1 MGGPVSEG
9 AWPQASSRKRGTGG
23 PKAFFSSL
31 GPAYRVRFLWLRNA
45 SYCCKIADMKRV
57 VTFGEIMLRLAPQDG
72 TRLLQFPSLQATFGG
87 AEANVAVSLANFGMN
102 AAFVSKVP
110 DNPIG
115 DAALSQLKGFGVDT
129 SYVLKGGERLGVYYL
144 EKGAGPRPSL
154 CVYDRKNSAIAESSP
169 SDFDWNKILKGAD
182 AFHFTGITPALS
194 KNCAALCLE
203 AVKAAK
209 KMGVLVC
216 CDLNFRKK
224 LWTKAQAKKAMT
236 ELCKHVDVL
245 ILNEEDASDVFGIK
259 APASDIQG
267 GKLSAEGYK
276 KVAQELFERFN
287 LKAVAI
293 SQRESYSASD
303 NGWSGLYFERG
314 GNASQGKKAGE
325 PKMFASKKYDLRI
338 VDRVGGGDAFA
349 AGIIYGLL
357 NKLGGQETVGFAA
370 AAGALQQ
377 TIEGDFSRV
386 SVEEVQR
393 LAGGDSSGRVL
404 R

>member
-1 MGGPVSEG
+1 
-9 AWPQASSRKRGTGG
+9 
-23 PKAFFSSL
+23 
-31 GPAYRVRFLWLRNA
+31 
-45 SYCCKIADMKRV
+45 MKRV

-87 AEANVAVSLANFGMN
+87 AEANVAVSLANFGMD

-115 DAALSQLKGFGVDT
+115 RAAVAQLKGFGVDT
-129 SYVLKGGERLGVYYL
+129 SYVLQGGERLGVYYM

-154 CVYDRKNSAIAESSP
+154 CVYDRKNSAIAECSP
-169 SDFDWNKILKGAD
+169 SDFDWPAILRGAA

-194 KNCAALCLE
+194 KTCAAACLE

-209 KMGVLVC
+209 KMGVMVF

-224 LWTKAQAKKAMT
+224 LWTKAQAKKTMT
-236 ELCKHVDVL
+236 ELCRYVDVL

-259 APASDIQG
+259 APASNIQG

-276 KVAQELFERFN
+276 KVAQELFDRFDI
-287 LKAVAI
+287 KAAAI

-303 NGWSGLYFERG
+303 NGWSGLYFERP
-314 GNASQGKKAGE
+314 SQGKKAAAGKKGLAGQKSAGGLAA

-386 SVEEVQR
+386 SVAEVQR
-393 LAGGDSSGRVL
+393 LAGGDASGRVL

>member
-1 MGGPVSEG
+1 
-9 AWPQASSRKRGTGG
+9 
-23 PKAFFSSL
+23 
-31 GPAYRVRFLWLRNA
+31 
-45 SYCCKIADMKRV
+45 MKRV

-87 AEANVAVSLANFGMN
+87 AEANVAVSLANFGMD

-110 DNPIG
+110 ENPIG
-115 DAALSQLKGFGVDT
+115 AAAVAQLKGFGVDA
-129 SYVLKGGERLGVYYL
+129 SYVLQGGERLGVYYL

-154 CVYDRKNSAIAESSP
+154 CVYDRKNSAIAECSP
-169 SDFDWNKILKGAD
+169 SDFDWPAILRGAA

-194 KNCAALCLE
+194 KTCAAACLE
-203 AVKAAK
+203 AVKDAK

-276 KVAQELFERFN
+276 KVAAELFERFN

-314 GNASQGKKAGE
+314 GNAGE

-357 NKLGGQETVGFAA
+357 NKMGGQETVGFAA

-393 LAGGDSSGRVL
+393 LAGGDASGRVL

>member
-1 MGGPVSEG
+1 
-9 AWPQASSRKRGTGG
+9 
-23 PKAFFSSL
+23 
-31 GPAYRVRFLWLRNA
+31 
-45 SYCCKIADMKRV
+45 MKRV

-102 AAFVSKVP
+102 AAFVTKVP

-115 DAALSQLKGFGVDT
+115 EAALSQLKGFGVDT
-129 SYVLKGGERLGVYYL
+129 SFVLKEGERLGVYYM

-154 CVYDRKNSAIAESSP
+154 CVYDRKNSAVSQAAP
-169 SDFDWNKILKGAD
+169 GDFDWPAILRGAA

-209 KMGVLVC
+209 KAGVLVF

-224 LWTKAQAKKAMT
+224 LWTRVQAKKTMT
-236 ELCKHVDVL
+236 ELCKHVDLL
-245 ILNEEDASDVFGIK
+245 ILNEEDADSVFGIT
-259 APASDIQG
+259 APASSVKD

-276 KVAQELFERFN
+276 EVAAELFKKFPV
-287 LKAVAI
+287 KAVAI

-303 NGWSGLYFERG
+303 NGWSGLYFERAQKTAADKKGLAGLKSAG
-314 GNASQGKKAGE
+314 GIDAI
-325 PKMFASKKYDLRI
+325 KMFASKKYELPI

-349 AGIIYGLL
+349 AGIIYGVL
-357 NKLGGQETVGFAA
+357 NKMPAQKTVDFAA

-386 SVEEVQR
+386 SVAEVER

>member
-1 MGGPVSEG
+1 M
-9 AWPQASSRKRGTGG
+9 
-23 PKAFFSSL
+23 
-31 GPAYRVRFLWLRNA
+31 
-45 SYCCKIADMKRV
+45 
-57 VTFGEIMLRLAPQDG
+57 APQDG
-72 TRLLQFPSLQATFGG
+72 TRLLQFPCLQATFGG
-87 AEANVAVSLANFGMN
+87 AEANVAVSLANFGMD

-110 DNPIG
+110 ENPIG
-115 DAALSQLKGFGVDT
+115 EAALSQLKGFGVDT
-129 SYVLKGGERLGVYYL
+129 SFVMKEGERLGVYYM

-154 CVYDRKNSAIAESSP
+154 CVYDRKNSAVSQAAP
-169 SDFDWNKILKGAD
+169 GDFDWPAILRGAA

-209 KMGVLVC
+209 KAGVLVS

-224 LWTKAQAKKAMT
+224 LWTRAQAKKTMT
-236 ELCKHVDVL
+236 ELCKHVDLL
-245 ILNEEDASDVFGIK
+245 ILNEEDADSVFGIK
-259 APASDIQG
+259 AKASSVQD

-276 KVAQELFERFN
+276 EVAAALFKKFTV
-287 LKAVAI
+287 KAVAI

-303 NGWSGLYFERG
+303 NGWSGLYFERAQKAAADKKGLVAPKSAG
-314 GNASQGKKAGE
+314 GIDAI
-325 PKMFASKKYDLRI
+325 KMFASKKYDLRI

-349 AGIIYGLL
+349 AGIIYGVL
-357 NKLGGQETVGFAA
+357 NKMPAQKTVDFAA

-386 SVEEVQR
+386 SVAEVER

>member
-1 MGGPVSEG
+1 
-9 AWPQASSRKRGTGG
+9 
-23 PKAFFSSL
+23 
-31 GPAYRVRFLWLRNA
+31 
-45 SYCCKIADMKRV
+45 MKRV

-72 TRLLQFPSLQATFGG
+72 TRLLQFPFLQATFGG
-87 AEANVAVSLANFGMN
+87 AEANVAVSLANFGMDV
-102 AAFVSKVP
+102 AFVSKVP

-115 DAALSQLKGFGVDT
+115 DAAVAELKGFGVDT
-129 SYVLKGGERLGVYYL
+129 SFVLKEGERLGVYYM

-154 CVYDRKNSAIAESSP
+154 CVYDRKNSAVSQAVP
-169 SDFDWNKILKGAD
+169 SDFDWPAILRGAA

-194 KNCAALCLE
+194 KSCAALCLE

-209 KMGVLVC
+209 KAGVLVS

-224 LWTKAQAKKAMT
+224 LWTRAQAKKTMT
-236 ELCKHVDVL
+236 ELCKHVDLL
-245 ILNEEDASDVFGIK
+245 ILNEEDADSVFGIK
-259 APASDIQG
+259 AKASSVQD

-276 KVAQELFERFN
+276 EVAAELFKKFPI
-287 LKAVAI
+287 KAAAI

-303 NGWSGLYFERG
+303 NGWSGLYFER
-314 GNASQGKKAGE
+314 AQKAAAGKKSLAAQKSAGGIDAI
-325 PKMFASKKYDLRI
+325 KMFASKKYDLRI

-349 AGIIYGLL
+349 AGIIYGVL
-357 NKLGGQETVGFAA
+357 NKMPAQKTVVFAA

-386 SVEEVQR
+386 SVAEVER

>member
-1 MGGPVSEG
+1 
-9 AWPQASSRKRGTGG
+9 
-23 PKAFFSSL
+23 
-31 GPAYRVRFLWLRNA
+31 
-45 SYCCKIADMKRV
+45 MKRV

-72 TRLLQFPSLQATFGG
+72 TRLLQFPCLQATFGG
-87 AEANVAVSLANFGMN
+87 AEANVAVSLANFGMD

-110 DNPIG
+110 ENPIG
-115 DAALSQLKGFGVDT
+115 RAAVAQLKGFGVDT
-129 SYVLKGGERLGVYYL
+129 SYVLQGGERLGVYYL

-169 SDFDWNKILKGAD
+169 SDFDWPAILRGAA

-224 LWTKAQAKKAMT
+224 LWTRAQAKKTMT
-236 ELCKHVDVL
+236 ELCKHVDLL
-245 ILNEEDASDVFGIK
+245 ILNEEDAADVFGIT

-276 KVAQELFERFN
+276 KVAAELFKKFPV
-287 LKAVAI
+287 KAVAI

-303 NGWSGLYFERG
+303 NGWSGLYFER
-314 GNASQGKKAGE
+314 AQKADE

-386 SVEEVQR
+386 SVAEVER
-393 LAGGDSSGRVL
+393 LSSGDSSGRVL

>member
-1 MGGPVSEG
+1 
-9 AWPQASSRKRGTGG
+9 
-23 PKAFFSSL
+23 
-31 GPAYRVRFLWLRNA
+31 
-45 SYCCKIADMKRV
+45 MKRV

-87 AEANVAVSLANFGMN
+87 AEANVAVSLANFGMD

-110 DNPIG
+110 ENPIG
-115 DAALSQLKGFGVDT
+115 RAAVAQLKGFGVDT
-129 SYVLKGGERLGVYYL
+129 SYVLQGGERLGVYYL

-169 SDFDWNKILKGAD
+169 SDFDWPAILKGAD

-194 KNCAALCLE
+194 KNCAALCLA
-203 AVKAAK
+203 AVQAAK

-236 ELCKHVDVL
+236 ELCKHVDLL

-303 NGWSGLYFERG
+303 NGWSGLYFERAQKAAADKKGLAAPKSAG
-314 GNASQGKKAGE
+314 GIDAI
-325 PKMFASKKYDLRI
+325 KMFASKKYDLRI

-349 AGIIYGLL
+349 AGIIYGVL
-357 NKLGGQETVGFAA
+357 NKMPAQKTVDFAA

-386 SVEEVQR
+386 SAAEVER

>member
-1 MGGPVSEG
+1 
-9 AWPQASSRKRGTGG
+9 
-23 PKAFFSSL
+23 
-31 GPAYRVRFLWLRNA
+31 
-45 SYCCKIADMKRV
+45 MKRV

-72 TRLLQFPSLQATFGG
+72 TRLLQFPCLQATFGG
-87 AEANVAVSLANFGMN
+87 AEANVAVSLANFGMD

-110 DNPIG
+110 ENPIG

-129 SYVLKGGERLGVYYL
+129 SFVMKEGERLGVYYL

-194 KNCAALCLE
+194 KNCAALCLA
-203 AVKAAK
+203 AVQAAK

-224 LWTKAQAKKAMT
+224 LWTRAQARKTMT
-236 ELCKHVDVL
+236 ELCKHVDLL

-303 NGWSGLYFERG
+303 NGWSGLYFER
-314 GNASQGKKAGE
+314 AQKADE

-349 AGIIYGLL
+349 AGIIYGVL
-357 NKLGGQETVGFAA
+357 NKMPAQKTVDFAA

-386 SVEEVQR
+386 SVAEVER
-393 LAGGDSSGRVL
+393 LAGGDSSGRIS

>member
-1 MGGPVSEG
+1 
-9 AWPQASSRKRGTGG
+9 
-23 PKAFFSSL
+23 
-31 GPAYRVRFLWLRNA
+31 
-45 SYCCKIADMKRV
+45 MKRV

-115 DAALSQLKGFGVDT
+115 DAALSQLKGFGVD
-129 SYVLKGGERLGVYYL
+129 SSFVLKEGERLGVYYM

-154 CVYDRKNSAIAESSP
+154 CVYDRKNSAVSQAKP
-169 SDFDWNKILKGAD
+169 SDFDWPAILRGAA

-209 KMGVLVC
+209 KAGILVS

-224 LWTKAQAKKAMT
+224 LWTRAQAKKTMT
-236 ELCKHVDVL
+236 ELCKHVDLL
-245 ILNEEDASDVFGIK
+245 ILNEEDADSVFGIK
-259 APASDIQG
+259 AKASSVQD

-314 GNASQGKKAGE
+314 GKAGE
-325 PKMFASKKYDLRI
+325 PKMFASKKYNLRI

-349 AGIIYGLL
+349 AGIIYGVL
-357 NKLGGQETVGFAA
+357 NKMPAQKTVDFAA

-386 SVEEVQR
+386 SVAEVER

>member
-1 MGGPVSEG
+1 MFNYES
-9 AWPQASSRKRGTGG
+9 
-23 PKAFFSSL
+23 

-45 SYCCKIADMKRV
+45 FYCCKIADMKRV

-72 TRLLQFPSLQATFGG
+72 TRLLQFPCLQATFGG
-87 AEANVAVSLANFGMN
+87 AEANVAVSLANFGMD

-110 DNPIG
+110 ENPIG
-115 DAALSQLKGFGVDT
+115 EAALSQLKGFGVDT
-129 SYVLKGGERLGVYYL
+129 SYVLKGGERLGVYYM

-154 CVYDRKNSAIAESSP
+154 CVYDRKNSAVSQAAP
-169 SDFDWNKILKGAD
+169 GDFDWPAILRGAA
-182 AFHFTGITPALS
+182 AFHFTGITSALS

-203 AVKAAK
+203 AVKASK
-209 KMGVLVC
+209 KAGVLVS

-224 LWTKAQAKKAMT
+224 LWTKAQAKKTMT
-236 ELCKHVDVL
+236 ELCKHVDLL

-259 APASDIQG
+259 APASNIQG

-276 KVAQELFERFN
+276 KVAAELFGRFN

-314 GNASQGKKAGE
+314 GNAGE

-349 AGIIYGLL
+349 AGIIYGVL
-357 NKLGGQETVGFAA
+357 NKMPAQKTVDFAA

-386 SVEEVQR
+386 TVEEVER
-393 LAGGDSSGRVL
+393 LAGGDASGRVL

>member
-1 MGGPVSEG
+1 M
-9 AWPQASSRKRGTGG
+9 
-23 PKAFFSSL
+23 
-31 GPAYRVRFLWLRNA
+31 
-45 SYCCKIADMKRV
+45 
-57 VTFGEIMLRLAPQDG
+57 APQDG

-87 AEANVAVSLANFGMN
+87 AEANVAVSLANFGMD
-102 AAFVSKVP
+102 AAFVTKVP

-115 DAALSQLKGFGVDT
+115 EAALSQLKGFGVDT
-129 SYVLKGGERLGVYYL
+129 SYVLKEGERLGVYYM

-154 CVYDRKNSAIAESSP
+154 CVYDRKNSAISQAATG
-169 SDFDWNKILKGAD
+169 DFDWPAILRGAA

-194 KNCAALCLE
+194 KKCAALCLE

-209 KMGVLVC
+209 KAGVLVS

-224 LWTKAQAKKAMT
+224 LWTRAQAKKTMT
-236 ELCKHVDVL
+236 ELCKHVDLL
-245 ILNEEDASDVFGIK
+245 ILNEEDADSVFGIK
-259 APASDIQG
+259 AKASSVQD

-276 KVAQELFERFN
+276 KVAAELFKKFPI
-287 LKAVAI
+287 KAAAI

-303 NGWSGLYFERG
+303 NGWSGLYFERAQK
-314 GNASQGKKAGE
+314 ASQGQKSAGGLDA

-349 AGIIYGLL
+349 AGIIYGVL
-357 NKLGGQETVGFAA
+357 NKMPAQKTVDFAA

-386 SVEEVQR
+386 SIAEVER
-393 LAGGDSSGRVL
+393 LSSGDSSGRVL

>member
-1 MGGPVSEG
+1 
-9 AWPQASSRKRGTGG
+9 
-23 PKAFFSSL
+23 
-31 GPAYRVRFLWLRNA
+31 
-45 SYCCKIADMKRV
+45 
-57 VTFGEIMLRLAPQDG
+57 MLRLAPRG
-72 TRLLQFPSLQATFGG
+72 YERLLQSPSFEATFGG

-110 DNPIG
+110 ENPIG
-115 DAALSQLKGFGVDT
+115 RAAVAQLKGFGVDT
-129 SYVLKGGERLGVYYL
+129 SYVLKEGERLGVYYM

-154 CVYDRKNSAIAESSP
+154 CVYDRKNSAVSQAASG
-169 SDFDWNKILKGAD
+169 DFDWSAILRGAA

-209 KMGVLVC
+209 KAGVLVS

-224 LWTKAQAKKAMT
+224 LWTRAQAKKTMT
-236 ELCKHVDVL
+236 ELCKHVDLL
-245 ILNEEDASDVFGIK
+245 ILNEEDADSVFGIK
-259 APASDIQG
+259 AKASSVQD

-276 KVAQELFERFN
+276 EVAAELFKKFPV
-287 LKAVAI
+287 KAVAI

-303 NGWSGLYFERG
+303 NGWSGLYFERAQKAAADKKGLAAPKSAG
-314 GNASQGKKAGE
+314 GIDAL
-325 PKMFASKKYDLRI
+325 KMFASKKYDLRI

-349 AGIIYGLL
+349 AGIIYGVL
-357 NKLGGQETVGFAA
+357 NKMPAQKTVDFAA

-386 SVEEVQR
+386 SVAEVER

>member
-1 MGGPVSEG
+1 
-9 AWPQASSRKRGTGG
+9 
-23 PKAFFSSL
+23 
-31 GPAYRVRFLWLRNA
+31 
-45 SYCCKIADMKRV
+45 MKRV

-115 DAALSQLKGFGVDT
+115 EAALSQLKGFGVDT
-129 SYVLKGGERLGVYYL
+129 SFVMKEGERLGVYYM

-154 CVYDRKNSAIAESSP
+154 CVYDRKNSAVSQAAP
-169 SDFDWNKILKGAD
+169 GDFDWPAILSGAA

-209 KMGVLVC
+209 KAGILVS

-224 LWTKAQAKKAMT
+224 LWTRAQAKKTMT
-236 ELCKHVDVL
+236 ELCKHVDLL
-245 ILNEEDASDVFGIK
+245 ILNEEDADSVFGIK
-259 APASDIQG
+259 AKASSVQD

-276 KVAQELFERFN
+276 EVAAELFKKFPV
-287 LKAVAI
+287 KAVAI

-303 NGWSGLYFERG
+303 NGWSGLYFERVQK
-314 GNASQGKKAGE
+314 AATDKKGLAAPKSAGVIDAI
-325 PKMFASKKYDLRI
+325 KMFASKKYDLRI

-349 AGIIYGLL
+349 AGIIYGVL
-357 NKLGGQETVGFAA
+357 NKMPAQKTVDFAA

-386 SVEEVQR
+386 SVAEVER
-393 LAGGDSSGRVL
+393 LAGGDSSGRIS

>member
-1 MGGPVSEG
+1 
-9 AWPQASSRKRGTGG
+9 
-23 PKAFFSSL
+23 
-31 GPAYRVRFLWLRNA
+31 
-45 SYCCKIADMKRV
+45 MKRV
-57 VTFGEIMLRLAPQDG
+57 VTFGEIMLRLTPQDG
-72 TRLLQFPSLQATFGG
+72 TRLLQFPCLQATFGG
-87 AEANVAVSLANFGMN
+87 AEANVAVSLANFGMD

-110 DNPIG
+110 ENPIG
-115 DAALSQLKGFGVDT
+115 RAAVAQLKGFGVDT
-129 SYVLKGGERLGVYYL
+129 SYVLQGGERLGVYYL

-169 SDFDWNKILKGAD
+169 SDFDWPAILKGAD

-194 KNCAALCLE
+194 KNCAALCLA
-203 AVKAAK
+203 AVQAAK

-224 LWTKAQAKKAMT
+224 LWTRAQAKKAMT
-236 ELCKHVDVL
+236 ELCKHVDLL

-303 NGWSGLYFERG
+303 NGWSGLYFER
-314 GNASQGKKAGE
+314 AQKADE

-349 AGIIYGLL
+349 AGIIYGVL
-357 NKLGGQETVGFAA
+357 NKMPAQKTVDFAA

-386 SVEEVQR
+386 SVAEVER
-393 LAGGDSSGRVL
+393 LAGGDSSGRIS

>member
-1 MGGPVSEG
+1 M
-9 AWPQASSRKRGTGG
+9 
-23 PKAFFSSL
+23 
-31 GPAYRVRFLWLRNA
+31 
-45 SYCCKIADMKRV
+45 
-57 VTFGEIMLRLAPQDG
+57 APQDG

-87 AEANVAVSLANFGMN
+87 AEANVAVSLANFGMD
-102 AAFVSKVP
+102 AAFVTKVP

-129 SYVLKGGERLGVYYL
+129 SFVLKEGERLGVYYM

-154 CVYDRKNSAIAESSP
+154 CVYDRKNSAVSQAALG
-169 SDFDWNKILKGAD
+169 DFDWPAILRGAA

-209 KMGVLVC
+209 KAGVLVS

-224 LWTKAQAKKAMT
+224 LWTRAQAKKTMT
-236 ELCKHVDVL
+236 ELCKHVDLL
-245 ILNEEDASDVFGIK
+245 ILNEEDADSVFGIK
-259 APASDIQG
+259 AKASSVQD

-276 KVAQELFERFN
+276 EVAAELFKKFP

-303 NGWSGLYFERG
+303 NGWSGLYFERAQKTATDKKGLAAPKSAG
-314 GNASQGKKAGE
+314 GIDAI
-325 PKMFASKKYDLRI
+325 KMFASKKYDLRI

-349 AGIIYGLL
+349 AGIIYGVL
-357 NKLGGQETVGFAA
+357 NKMPAQKTVDFAA

-386 SVEEVQR
+386 SVAEVER

>member
-1 MGGPVSEG
+1 
-9 AWPQASSRKRGTGG
+9 
-23 PKAFFSSL
+23 
-31 GPAYRVRFLWLRNA
+31 
-45 SYCCKIADMKRV
+45 MKRV

-87 AEANVAVSLANFGMN
+87 AEANVAVSLANFGMD
-102 AAFVSKVP
+102 AAFVSRVP
-110 DNPIG
+110 ENPIG
-115 DAALSQLKGFGVDT
+115 RAAVAQLKGFGVDT
-129 SYVLKGGERLGVYYL
+129 SYVLQGGERLGVYYL

-209 KMGVLVC
+209 KAGVLVF

-224 LWTKAQAKKAMT
+224 LWTRAQAKKTMT
-236 ELCKHVDVL
+236 ELCKHVDLL
-245 ILNEEDASDVFGIK
+245 ILNEEDADSVFGIK
-259 APASDIQG
+259 AKASSVQD

-276 KVAQELFERFN
+276 EVAAELFKKFPV
-287 LKAVAI
+287 KAVAI

-314 GNASQGKKAGE
+314 GNASQDKKAGGE
-325 PKMFASKKYDLRI
+325 IKMFASKKYDLRI

-349 AGIIYGLL
+349 AGIIYGVL
-357 NKLGGQETVGFAA
+357 NKMPAQKTVDFAA

-377 TIEGDFSRV
+377 TVEGDFSRV
-386 SVEEVQR
+386 SVAEVER

>member
-1 MGGPVSEG
+1 M
-9 AWPQASSRKRGTGG
+9 
-23 PKAFFSSL
+23 
-31 GPAYRVRFLWLRNA
+31 
-45 SYCCKIADMKRV
+45 
-57 VTFGEIMLRLAPQDG
+57 APQDG

-102 AAFVSKVP
+102 AAFVTKVP

-115 DAALSQLKGFGVDT
+115 EAALSQLKGFGVDT
-129 SYVLKGGERLGVYYL
+129 SYVLQGGERLGIYYM

-154 CVYDRKNSAIAESSP
+154 CVYDRKNSAVSQAAP
-169 SDFDWNKILKGAD
+169 GDFDWPVILRGAA

-194 KNCAALCLE
+194 KNCAAICLE

-209 KMGVLVC
+209 KAGVLVS

-224 LWTKAQAKKAMT
+224 LWTRAQAKKTMT
-236 ELCKHVDVL
+236 ELCKHVDLL
-245 ILNEEDASDVFGIK
+245 ILNEEDADSVFGIK
-259 APASDIQG
+259 AKASSVQD

-276 KVAQELFERFN
+276 EVAAELFKKFPV
-287 LKAVAI
+287 KAVAI

-303 NGWSGLYFERG
+303 NGWSGLYFERAQKAAADKKGLAAPKSAG
-314 GNASQGKKAGE
+314 GIDAL
-325 PKMFASKKYDLRI
+325 KMFSSKKYDLRI

-349 AGIIYGLL
+349 AGIIYGVL
-357 NKLGGQETVGFAA
+357 NKMPAQKTVDFAA

-386 SVEEVQR
+386 SVAEVER